1 MSGGEGGELCKLQKE
16 HGQHDVIPVPDGCLW
31 EVSLMIGMISVL
43 YTVVSCMND
52 DLFCIICLKFSGLC
66 QIFRCVK
73 FSGDL
78 CRKFQALFSTQKLTV
93 LISK

>member
-52 DLFCIICLKFSGLC
+52 DLFCIYVSNFHVLVSNF
-66 QIFRCVK
+66 QVIFAESFR
-73 FSGDL
+73 
-78 CRKFQALFSTQKLTV
+78 ALFSTIHKSSQF
-93 LISK
+93 